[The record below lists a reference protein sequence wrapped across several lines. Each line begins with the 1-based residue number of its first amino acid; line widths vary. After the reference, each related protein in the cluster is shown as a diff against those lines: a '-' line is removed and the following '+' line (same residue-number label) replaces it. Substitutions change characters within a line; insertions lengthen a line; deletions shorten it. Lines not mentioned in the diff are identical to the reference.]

1 MTTAQKVPQ
10 RSEIP
15 VEYTWD
21 LTLMYTDDTAWEQDV
36 AQFEGMIP
44 EIATLQGTIGQGAQA
59 LLRALKLRDD
69 VGLRLYQIYRYA
81 SQRQDSDS
89 TDAAGQ
95 ALAERAGSIVARL
108 GAATAFIEPEIL
120 AIPAETIATWLQEE
134 PGLQIY
140 AYALEDLARQ
150 RAHVR
155 SAEVEGILAQFYD
168 VTRATGEIFE
178 ILTSAD
184 IEFPTFEDEN
194 GQTVKLS
201 HARYGRFMES
211 QDRRVRR
218 EAFKGMFGAFG
229 KLRTTLATILAAEV
243 RSHVVNARI
252 RNYSSALEATLQP
265 KDIPLDVYHNLIAT
279 VNDNL
284 PRLHRY
290 MKVRKRLMGLDELR
304 FYDLYA
310 PLVAQA
316 DIDVPYG
323 EAAGVVEAAFAPLG
337 QNYAGAL
344 QRAFSSR
351 WIDVY
356 ENVGKRGG
364 AYSAGSHQSAPFILL
379 NYQDKLRD
387 VFTLAHELGHSM
399 HSFFSWRT
407 QPFVYSNYTLFV
419 AEVASTLNEA
429 LLTDHLL
436 KTRDDP
442 ALRKHLIVQQLED
455 IRATIFRQTMF
466 AEFELDIHRRTEAGE
481 PLTVDSI
488 SKPYF
493 ELVARYL
500 GPDVVLDEEIA
511 WEWARIPH
519 FYYNFYVYQ
528 YATGL
533 SAALALSKQIIA
545 EGQPAVERY
554 LRFLS
559 SGSSRSSIDLLRDAG
574 VDMATPAPIQQAM
587 DQFDTLLDELEVIS
601 A

>member
-1 MTTAQKVPQ
+1 
-10 RSEIP
+10 
-15 VEYTWD
+15 
-21 LTLMYTDDTAWEQDV
+21 MYTDDTAWEREV
-36 AQFEGMIP
+36 AQLEALIP
-44 EIATLQGTIGQGAQA
+44 EIAALQGTVGAGAAA
-59 LLRALKLRDD
+59 LLRILKLRDD
-69 VGLRLYQIYRYA
+69 IGVRLYQLYRYA
-81 SQRQDSDS
+81 SHRQDSDS
-89 TDAAGQ
+89 TDPAGQ
-95 ALAERAGSIVARL
+95 ALAERAGSLVAKI
-108 GAATAFIEPEIL
+108 GAASAFVEPEIL
-120 AIPAETIATWLQEE
+120 AIPEETIAAWLREE
-134 PGLQIY
+134 PELQVY
-140 AYALEDLARQ
+140 SYALEELARQ

-155 SAEVEGILAQFYD
+155 SAEVEAILAQFYD

-178 ILTSAD
+178 ILTNAD
-184 IEFPTFEDEN
+184 LDFPTIEDES
-194 GQTVKLS
+194 GQPIKLS

-211 QDRRVRR
+211 KDRRVRR
-218 EAFKGMFGAFG
+218 NAFRGMFGAFG
-229 KLRTTLATILAAEV
+229 SIRNTLGTTLAAEV
-243 RSHVVNARI
+243 RTHVLGARI
-252 RNYSSALEATLQP
+252 RNYGSALEAALAP

-279 VNDNL
+279 INDNL

-290 MKVRKRLMGLDELR
+290 MRVRKKIMGLDDLH

-310 PLVAQA
+310 PLVPQA

-323 EAAGVVEAAFAPLG
+323 EAAEIVHAAFAPLG
-337 QNYAGAL
+337 EEYGAAVAK
-344 QRAFSSR
+344 AFGSR

-356 ENVGKRGG
+356 ENVGKRSG
-364 AYSAGSHQSAPFILL
+364 AYSGGAHRIAPFILL

-455 IRATIFRQTMF
+455 IRATIIRQTMF
-466 AEFELDIHRRTEAGE
+466 AEFELSLHTRTEAGE
-481 PLTVDSI
+481 PLTADSI
-488 SKPYF
+488 SKPYYD
-493 ELVARYL
+493 LVARYL
-500 GPDVVLDEEIA
+500 GPDVTLDEEIA
-511 WEWARIPH
+511 HEWARIPH
-519 FYYNFYVYQ
+519 FYYDFYVYQ

-545 EGQPAVERY
+545 EGRPAVERY

-574 VDMATPAPIQQAM
+574 VDMTTPAPIQAAM
-587 DQFDTLLDELEVIS
+587 DQFDTLLDELEAMS
-601 A
+601 